1 MLKGVTKTFID
12 GCNSKTLTYNEY
24 IVIDNVTIPI
34 EATLKDDCYNNG
46 NFVGTFIF
54 REISFETEN
63 NVDFKQKEFEYYKV
77 INDESIKIG
86 TFITTEVTDNDTS
99 ETVKVVGM
107 DYGLKTQVEYISSL
121 DYSSGLITL
130 LDVWNE
136 CCTLSGLESG
146 ISSFANSDFIVDSD
160 QFTGTGATI
169 RDVFIAI
176 AQSSCSFVKVM
187 NDDKIYLLLNEET
200 DDIIEDYTDLDDKR
214 DTHPITCVRLGMSQI
229 TGENVDLKDEELAE
243 EYGENWL
250 IINDNPF
257 AYTQEKRAQLITAIL
272 NKIKGFGY
280 SSFTSKTSFKPYY
293 TCGDVIKFKNKAGEL
308 VKSIILRYSHSGK
321 EITLEA
327 PSETSAT
334 VSYVYPVSAIDVAKR
349 AEVIVNK
356 HENTINA
363 LTQQTQNVQDN
374 LNNNY
379 YTKTNINNLLQTA
392 ETGITNTFSESG
404 GNNILRNTGLWFK
417 NDGEDSKKDKT
428 IIGSNIKLFDALDET
443 VNNVRINGYTRQ
455 ITTTGD
461 NFYTKD
467 FSNVSSLI
475 KEEDNDWFSYSYDHS
490 AGTATTYSNL
500 FTKASDLLKINT
512 EYYCVVELKD
522 VEITGNVTMTI
533 TDGVYSN
540 EQFKTGF
547 KIEKDDLQS
556 KTIVI
561 KELTTKDNF
570 DGTTLLLRSFFALR
584 AGSKISLKFRISL
597 RGKTQTE
604 DNFVY
609 EPFSGGLPSPSP
621 DYPQEVEVARGNN
634 LFYVEPKTL
643 NGVTLSYANDGAIVL
658 NGTATADCFFRTKL
672 NNPIET
678 ESTLSYKINSLI
690 NTVIIRTRN
699 AQNVIQKELNT
710 SVNLTNKLTKTSDD
724 EQAELCVINGTKL
737 NNYKIYVQL
746 EKGSIANEYE
756 PYNSIVV
763 KSHGISLLDLPFG
776 LATSPSNGLTFGREG
791 DYLVVNG
798 TPTKNYTAIMGSKD
812 INYLLE
818 DGKSYK
824 IWREVGK
831 NEKGE
836 VGIYSQMNVMEKGT
850 GKMTYYETSQ
860 GTSKS
865 FRVDKSKYSYAIA
878 IQCGTTS
885 NTGKLVNYRNRYML
899 VEDQEINQ
907 FYPYQES
914 KITYSLG
921 EEFLAEQDYTQDNK
935 LYKNV
940 EKVVLNGSEN
950 WEISSFTNDT
960 ILSVLLNVQNM
971 KNSSEFKMNRF
982 KYIPKVFNDTDY
994 EYCATGG
1001 GSIRIGLYKSRLQSA
1016 DIAGFKQWLSEHPVE
1031 VYYQLATP
1039 NIIDLEPSGELK
1051 TYKDYTSISNNVN
1064 TEMEINYNA
1073 IYSIYEF
1080 WTGNVKKE
1088 TNSNSS
1094 SYNSLLL
1101 QRGSL
1106 KQEQDVPN
1114 GNYSISFTYKKLIEL
1129 ANATVKINENEYNL
1143 DSLEYKQFYTGQQ
1156 DENGNYITSPIEVS
1170 SGHIS
1175 IEFITD
1181 ANNSVEVYD
1190 IMCNKGN
1197 VKLAWS
1203 QNENEVTTDTVNIS
1217 KGITITSSY
1226 METIFRANANGI
1238 QILTLQGETIAYFT
1252 EKGLTTKEAIIEEK
1266 AEICGT
1272 LITDVGNQTWFTRM

>member
-643 NGVTLSYANDGAIVL
+643 NGVTLSYGKDGAIVL
-658 NGTATADCFFRTKL
+658 NGTATDFTQIKSSINL
-672 NNPIET
+672 SNNT
-678 ESTLSYKINSLI
+678 YTLSNISNKGFSKSLY
-690 NTVIIRTRN
+690 VVTRD
-699 AQNVIQKELNT
+699 ADG
-710 SVNLTNKLTKTSDD
+710 NLV
-724 EQAELCVINGTKL
+724 Q
-737 NNYKIYVQL
+737 QL
-746 EKGSIANEYE
+746 EVSNTTKVSLTSTSAISSCEITIIKGTNVDGVILQPQLQKGKVFTEYE
-756 PYNSIVV
+756 QYNSIVA
-763 KSHGISLLDLPFG
+763 K
-776 LATSPSNGLTFGREG
+776 SNGKNLFNKDNVNKINAYFSDIIYGNSANRVLWIPIEHNKTYTVSKKLGSVFATAFTIDEPKVGTVLYERTAQHTSTNKTMVNTSYN
-791 DYLVVNG
+791 YLVV
-798 TPTKNYTAIMGSKD
+798 
-812 INYLLE
+812 
-818 DGKSYK
+818 
-824 IWREVGK
+824 
-831 NEKGE
+831 
-836 VGIYSQMNVMEKGT
+836 
-850 GKMTYYETSQ
+850 YYWASTDTLSE
-860 GTSKS
+860 
-865 FRVDKSKYSYAIA
+865 
-878 IQCGTTS
+878 
-885 NTGKLVNYRNRYML
+885 
-899 VEDQEINQ
+899 QEILDSIQ
-907 FYPYQES
+907 IEEGTIATEYEPYQES
-914 KITYSLG
+914 KLTYSLNDN
-921 EEFLAEQDYTQDNK
+921 FLAEQDYIQDNK

-940 EKVVLNGSEN
+940 AKVVLDGSEN

-960 ILSVLLNVQNM
+960 ILSVFLNVQNM